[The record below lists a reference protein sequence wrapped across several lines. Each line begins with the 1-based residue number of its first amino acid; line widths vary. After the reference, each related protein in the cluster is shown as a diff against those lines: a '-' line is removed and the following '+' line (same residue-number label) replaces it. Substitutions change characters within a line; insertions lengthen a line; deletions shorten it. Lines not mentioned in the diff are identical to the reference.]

1 MKKIIYISILGLFL
15 ASCSSQNSQE
25 ELVSL
30 RQKQNE
36 LKQEL
41 TKVNQQ
47 IASLEKT
54 NSTSSTKKTNL
65 VKVTTLKPTVF
76 NHFIK
81 AQGSVETDNNIFI
94 PVEMPGV
101 IKKVLVDEGD
111 KVFKGQVLAHIDD
124 VIIKKQLDELQTAF
138 ALAKTVFER
147 QQRLWDKEIGSEIQ
161 YLKAKNQKESLE
173 KKIETVNEQLKKAQ
187 ITSPINGVVETVALK
202 KGEMAAAGISGIRVI
217 QMSKLKVVAPVSE
230 KYFGKIKKGNK
241 ATIKT
246 AENKTLNNLEVAITG
261 KSIHPD
267 DRTFSVEVNIPSNA
281 QGFITNMI
289 VELQILDYHN
299 ENALVIPINII
310 KKNDKN
316 NFLFVAEKQGN
327 KIIARKK
334 IIETGEI
341 FNTSVEIIKGL
352 KTGDRII
359 SSGYQELIDGATVI
373 IK

>member
-1 MKKIIYISILGLFL
+1 
-15 ASCSSQNSQE
+15 
-25 ELVSL
+25 
-30 RQKQNE
+30 
-36 LKQEL
+36 
-41 TKVNQQ
+41 
-47 IASLEKT
+47 
-54 NSTSSTKKTNL
+54 
-65 VKVTTLKPTVF
+65 
-76 NHFIK
+76 
-81 AQGSVETDNNIFI
+81 
-94 PVEMPGV
+94 
-101 IKKVLVDEGD
+101 
-111 KVFKGQVLAHIDD
+111 
-124 VIIKKQLDELQTAF
+124 
-138 ALAKTVFER
+138 ER

>member
-124 VIIKKQLDELQTAF
+124 VIIKKQLDE
-138 ALAKTVFER
+138 
-147 QQRLWDKEIGSEIQ
+147 
-161 YLKAKNQKESLE
+161 
-173 KKIETVNEQLKKAQ
+173 
-187 ITSPINGVVETVALK
+187 
-202 KGEMAAAGISGIRVI
+202 
-217 QMSKLKVVAPVSE
+217 
-230 KYFGKIKKGNK
+230 
-241 ATIKT
+241 
-246 AENKTLNNLEVAITG
+246 
-261 KSIHPD
+261 
-267 DRTFSVEVNIPSNA
+267 
-281 QGFITNMI
+281 
-289 VELQILDYHN
+289 
-299 ENALVIPINII
+299 
-310 KKNDKN
+310 
-316 NFLFVAEKQGN
+316 
-327 KIIARKK
+327 
-334 IIETGEI
+334 
-341 FNTSVEIIKGL
+341 
-352 KTGDRII
+352 
-359 SSGYQELIDGATVI
+359 
-373 IK
+373 